1 MIQNVHHNS
10 IRVYTASHISWRLL
24 VLFMQGYNRI
34 MGKTKHERLI
44 VHSMLRSSSTSNP
57 INHVYALIAIQT
69 MYFNLTISH
78 RFYEIDN
85 IKTER
90 LRTTYNEGIKQVK
103 KILERLKSIKPW
115 NCN

>member
-1 MIQNVHHNS
+1 
-10 IRVYTASHISWRLL
+10 
-24 VLFMQGYNRI
+24 
-34 MGKTKHERLI
+34 MGKTRHERLI
-44 VHSMLRSSSTSNP
+44 VHSMLHSSSTSNP

-90 LRTTYNEGIKQVK
+90 LRTTYNEQGIKQVK
-103 KILERLKSIKPW
+103 RIVEGLKSIKPQ